1 MNLYFLLIFLILKL
15 VKNMENKGKNDFV
28 VIFDLDYT
36 LWPFWVDTHI
46 SPPFHVKK
54 TKENGEK
61 ILEDGY
67 GFEIKLYP
75 EVFSILEKAK
85 KEGIKMGTV
94 SRTLEPEYGK
104 QLLKLLDLEK
114 YFISC
119 EFDTGKKPKSMK
131 KIAKMAGVNGGI
143 KNCIL
148 FDDEDRNIV
157 DVDREGGVGIL
168 VNNGLTMKDFE
179 NGIKI
184 FKSKSQ

>member
-1 MNLYFLLIFLILKL
+1 
-15 VKNMENKGKNDFV
+15 MEKKGNSDFV

-67 GFEIKLYP
+67 GYEIKLYP
-75 EVFSILEKAK
+75 EVMQILEKAK
-85 KEGIKMGTV
+85 KDGIIMGTV

-104 QLLKLLDLEK
+104 QLLKLLDIEK

-119 EFDTGKKPKSMK
+119 EFDTGPKTYSIN
-131 KIAKMAGVNGGI
+131 KIANLAGI
-143 KNCIL
+143 KEGIKRCIL
-148 FDDEDRNIV
+148 FDDESRNVNDIKN
-157 DVDREGGVGIL
+157 EGGVGVLI
-168 VNNGLTMKDFE
+168 NNGLNMKEFE

-184 FKSKSQ
+184 FKSKLNEL

>member
-1 MNLYFLLIFLILKL
+1 MKLLLVFIFLKFI
-15 VKNMENKGKNDFV
+15 KNMEKGDHNDFLV
-28 VIFDLDYT
+28 VFDLDYT

-46 SPPFHVKK
+46 SPPFHIKK
-54 TKENGEK
+54 VKENGEK

-75 EVFSILEKAK
+75 EVFQILEKAK

-104 QLLKLLDLEK
+104 QLLKLMDLEK

-119 EFDTGKKPKSMK
+119 EFDTGKKPSSIK
-131 KIAKMAGVNGGI
+131 KIAKKAGIEGGI
-143 KNCIL
+143 KRCIL
-148 FDDEDRNIV
+148 FDDEDRNIR
-157 DVDREGGVGIL
+157 DIENEGGIGIL
-168 VNNGLTMKDFE
+168 INRGLNMKEFE

-184 FKSKSQ
+184 FKKG

>member
-1 MNLYFLLIFLILKL
+1 
-15 VKNMENKGKNDFV
+15 MEKKGKSDFL

-54 TKENGEK
+54 IKESGEK

-75 EVFSILEKAK
+75 EVIQILEKAK
-85 KEGIKMGTV
+85 KEGILMGTV

-104 QLLKLLDLEK
+104 QLLKLMDLEK

-119 EFDTGKKPKSMK
+119 EFDTRTKTTPIK
-131 KIAKMAGVNGGI
+131 KIAKLAGI
-143 KNCIL
+143 KEGIKRCIL
-148 FDDEDRNIV
+148 FDDETRNIR
-157 DVDREGGVGIL
+157 DIEKEGGVGVL
-168 VNNGLTMKDFE
+168 VNDGLNMKEFE
-179 NGIKI
+179 NGIKV
-184 FKSKSQ
+184 FKSQDL